1 MRSWTGGLRSLTALV
16 VLVPVLLLAG
26 CGGSGG
32 EDPGATVPCD
42 DAAFRAQ
49 DEELYVTQATISN
62 AIGGGGDPATVL
74 LDLRRARTALAGYLD
89 AHAPC
94 DDVLVGIATTEREA
108 ITALDK
114 AIAELDQGAAAGI
127 PLARAL
133 EALESARSRLERS
146 P

>member
-1 MRSWTGGLRSLTALV
+1 M
-16 VLVPVLLLAG
+16 LAG
-26 CGGSGG
+26 CAGSGRG
-32 EDPGATVPCD
+32 SGDDSGSSAPCD
-42 DAAFRAQ
+42 DTAFRAQ
-49 DEELYVTQATISN
+49 DEELYVTKAVASN

-94 DDVLVGIATTEREA
+94 DDLLVGIATTEREA

-127 PLARAL
+127 SLARAL

>member
-1 MRSWTGGLRSLTALV
+1 M
-16 VLVPVLLLAG
+16 LLLAG

-62 AIGGGGDPATVL
+62 AIGGGGDPATLL

-89 AHAPC
+89 THTPC

-108 ITALDK
+108 ISELDQ
-114 AIAELDQGAAAGI
+114 AIAELDQGAAAGV

-133 EALESARSRLERS
+133 EALRSAQSRLGS
-146 P
+146 AP